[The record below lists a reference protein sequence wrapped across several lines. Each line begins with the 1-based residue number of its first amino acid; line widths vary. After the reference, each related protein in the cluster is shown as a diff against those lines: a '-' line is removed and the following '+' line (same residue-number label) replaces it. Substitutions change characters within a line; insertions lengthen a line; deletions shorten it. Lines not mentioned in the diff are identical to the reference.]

1 MVGQSELMKPPYSV
15 PAVSEINRIKGT
27 NGFTAISTF
36 SGCGGSCLGLE
47 MAGFD
52 IRVASEF
59 IESARETYAANHNG
73 VKIDG
78 NDIRKIDGQHLLN
91 LAEANRYDIDLLE
104 GSPPCS
110 PFSTLGKRHNGWG
123 EVRNYSDG
131 EQRSDDLF
139 FEFARLID
147 DIRPKVFVAENV
159 KGLVTGSAK
168 GYFKMILGRLRSI
181 GYRVE
186 ARLLDASLLGVPQKR
201 QRVIFVGVRND
212 LGLPPVFPR
221 PFPYTYNLYD
231 ALGKNLRVPDD
242 AGMTDPETEAD
253 LSLAKYATGKAYAAI
268 PIGGHSERYF
278 QLSRPD
284 PNKPSSTIVATIG
297 NVGGANPKHPLVAR
311 NWNLK
316 EIRRICSFP
325 DDFVLHG
332 TFEQRA
338 ERLGRAVPPLMM
350 KAVADTVRD
359 EILRKL

>member
-1 MVGQSELMKPPYSV
+1 MKPPYRV
-15 PAVSEINRIKGT
+15 PTIKETNQIKGT

-59 IESARETYAANHNG
+59 IESARETYAANHPQ
-73 VKIDG
+73 VVLDG
-78 NDIRKIDGQHLLN
+78 NDIRNINGSTLLE
-91 LAEANRYDIDLLE
+91 LAGTDEIDLLE

-110 PFSTLGKRHNGWG
+110 PFSTIGKRHEGWG
-123 EVRNYSDG
+123 SVRHYSDS

-139 FEFARLID
+139 FEFARLLS

-168 GYFKMILGRLRSI
+168 GYFKLILGRLRSL

-201 QRVIFVGVRND
+201 QRVIFIGVRDD
-212 LGLPPVFPR
+212 LGLEPIFPK
-221 PFPYTYNLYD
+221 PFRYTYNLYD
-231 ALGKNLRVPDD
+231 ALGKHLRVPDD
-242 AGMTDPETEAD
+242 ATNLDPETGTD
-253 LSLAKYATGKAYAAI
+253 LSIERFAIGKAYKAT
-268 PIGGHSERYF
+268 PIGSQSERYF

-297 NVGGANPKHPLVAR
+297 NIGAANQKHPFDAR
-311 NWNLK
+311 NWNLR
-316 EIRRICSFP
+316 EIRRLCSFP
-325 DDFVLHG
+325 DDFILHG
-332 TFEQRA
+332 TFQQRA

-350 KAVADTVRD
+350 KAIADTIRD
-359 EILRKL
+359 EILHKQ